1 MNTSIAVESKESF
14 VSSWPASLDIEFSA
28 RPGKTVA
35 SSIRHFGPLR
45 VQRPF
50 YPEKDETCHLYLL
63 HPPGGV
69 VGGDVLNITVA
80 ANENSKSLITT
91 PGATKI
97 YRSNTGSNIQQTL
110 RLEKESILEWM
121 PQEAILFNDAQ
132 TDINTNVHFSEDSRL
147 FFWDILC
154 LGLPVNNEKFI
165 SGHCRQSLKIFRDK
179 KPVLIENN
187 HFEGGSDL
195 MSASW
200 GMQGLYVNA
209 ISVMTVG
216 QSDIVEKIRS
226 VTNSEKESL
235 FAVTEKQGLVICRY
249 MGNSVEEAK
258 ALFLEAWKLWRISEL
273 EKEVVAPRIWGT

>member
-1 MNTSIAVESKESF
+1 MNTSTAFDSKEHF

-28 RPGKTVA
+28 RPGKSVP
-35 SSIRHFGPLR
+35 SSIKHFGPLR

-69 VGGDVLNITVA
+69 VGGDILNITVT
-80 ANENSKSLITT
+80 ANEKSKSLMTT

-97 YRSNTGSNIQQTL
+97 YRSNTGSNIHQTL
-110 RLEKESILEWM
+110 SLEKESTVEWM
-121 PQEAILFNDAQ
+121 PQETILFNDAQ
-132 TDINTNVHFSEDSRL
+132 TVINTHVQLSEGSRL

-154 LGLPVNNEKFI
+154 LGLPANNEKFT
-165 SGHCRQSLKIFRDK
+165 SGHCGQSLKIFRGK
-179 KPVLIENN
+179 KPILIENN
-187 HFEGGSDL
+187 HFEGSSDL

-200 GMQGLYVNA
+200 GMRGFYVNA
-209 ISVMTVG
+209 VSVMTVG
-216 QSDIVEKIRS
+216 RSDIVEQIRS
-226 VTNSEKESL
+226 VNNSEKNSL

-258 ALFLEAWKLWRISEL
+258 ALFLKAWSLWRNSEC
-273 EKEVVAPRIWGT
+273 KKGVVVPRIWGT